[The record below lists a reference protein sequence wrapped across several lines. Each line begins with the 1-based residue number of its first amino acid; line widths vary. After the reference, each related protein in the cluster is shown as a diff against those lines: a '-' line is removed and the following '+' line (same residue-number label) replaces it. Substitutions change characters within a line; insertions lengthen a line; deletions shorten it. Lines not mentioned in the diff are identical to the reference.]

1 MQDNLQPTTVIYY
14 DSTTARVKEKMCYVE
29 IMFPFLSFFFLFLC
43 DRAIFM
49 GKGQI
54 ANESVN
60 YCGDVMLTFGLILY
74 VIFMIIS
81 ILN

>member
-1 MQDNLQPTTVIYY
+1 
-14 DSTTARVKEKMCYVE
+14 
-29 IMFPFLSFFFLFLC
+29 
-43 DRAIFM
+43 M

-60 YCGDVMLTFGLILY
+60 YCGDVILTFGLILY
-74 VIFMIIS
+74 VIFMIMS